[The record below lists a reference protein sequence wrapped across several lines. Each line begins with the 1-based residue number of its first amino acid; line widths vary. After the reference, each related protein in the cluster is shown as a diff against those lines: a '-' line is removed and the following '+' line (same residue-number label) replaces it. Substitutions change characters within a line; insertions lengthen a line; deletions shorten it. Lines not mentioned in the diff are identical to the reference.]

1 MILSL
6 GGVGE
11 IALPEGKT
19 LALRSASIPSA
30 AGREWGTTNRIGLGG
45 KQGIFQLVWRQHL
58 LDQVR
63 SYVGETYVSR
73 SGRGQDVGG
82 VIFGQRLGE
91 LVQVVAWRPM
101 PRADDATSHFYLND
115 REEHMLRKLLQ
126 SAKSESGLRGLEVL
140 GWFRSRTKGE
150 ALLDEAD
157 VEFHN
162 KFFSL
167 ASQFIVVIKPSHQR
181 PASAAIFVRDG
192 DGTFAVT
199 APTATLTLEPGKMGV
214 GSGDEAMGQL
224 PQVQIDRTPGRMRL
238 SGPWSRI
245 ATGAAAGIF
254 TIALAILL
262 LQWNL
267 KRVQGAQGPAG
278 FGLNVEVEAGEWK
291 AMWDPA
297 APALKNIGE
306 ARLELQGE
314 QIELNRAELNR
325 GFRLVPM
332 EKNEVGDVVISLKA
346 GGIEESTH
354 VIASARKF

>member
-1 MILSL
+1 
-6 GGVGE
+6 
-11 IALPEGKT
+11 
-19 LALRSASIPSA
+19 
-30 AGREWGTTNRIGLGG
+30 
-45 KQGIFQLVWRQHL
+45 
-58 LDQVR
+58 
-63 SYVGETYVSR
+63 
-73 SGRGQDVGG
+73 
-82 VIFGQRLGE
+82 
-91 LVQVVAWRPM
+91 
-101 PRADDATSHFYLND
+101 
-115 REEHMLRKLLQ
+115 
-126 SAKSESGLRGLEVL
+126 
-140 GWFRSRTKGE
+140 
-150 ALLDEAD
+150 
-157 VEFHN
+157 
-162 KFFSL
+162 
-167 ASQFIVVIKPSHQR
+167 
-181 PASAAIFVRDG
+181 
-192 DGTFAVT
+192 
-199 APTATLTLEPGKMGV
+199 
-214 GSGDEAMGQL
+214 
-224 PQVQIDRTPGRMRL
+224 MRL

-254 TIALAILL
+254 TIALAISL